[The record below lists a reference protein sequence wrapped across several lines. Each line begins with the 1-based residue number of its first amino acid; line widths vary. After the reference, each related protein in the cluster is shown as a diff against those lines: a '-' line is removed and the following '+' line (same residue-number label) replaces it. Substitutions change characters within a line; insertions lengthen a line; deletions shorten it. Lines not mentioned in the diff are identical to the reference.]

1 MSSQQPGFRGEEV
14 EEGTTPAC
22 IHPSILLQESIKKKK
37 KLDIHVYEGFS
48 PECLTLLVGGGSLL
62 RFTCM
67 LCFLR
72 ASRDSM
78 KPGDNKSTNV
88 Y

>member
-14 EEGTTPAC
+14 EEGTTPAYV
-22 IHPSILLQESIKKKK
+22 HPAVLLQESIKKIKNK

-48 PECLTLLVGGGSLL
+48 PECLTLLIGGGSLL

-67 LCFLR
+67 LCF
-72 ASRDSM
+72 
-78 KPGDNKSTNV
+78 
-88 Y
+88 